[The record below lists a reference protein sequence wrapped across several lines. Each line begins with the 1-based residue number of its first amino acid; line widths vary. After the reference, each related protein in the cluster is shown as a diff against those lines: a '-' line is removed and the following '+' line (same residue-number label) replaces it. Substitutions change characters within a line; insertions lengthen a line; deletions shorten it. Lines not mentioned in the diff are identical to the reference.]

1 MTISKAG
8 ISRIKKP
15 MKVND
20 IPPILKKTFFLIKEK
35 AMPCISLPRVKIIPA
50 IYNSIADASLSS
62 SVSIKI
68 KNKGAYSIKLPWPRM
83 ALSRSFGSISLL
95 GLWRDLVTGLPLK
108 SRTLTAKMIMNID
121 KMVVKVRVISISISW
136 LSFRHFSKKPK
147 YLGLPC
153 YLLQSILKHFD
164 KICPL
169 PHWIQEVLETQ

>member
-1 MTISKAG
+1 
-8 ISRIKKP
+8 
-15 MKVND
+15 
-20 IPPILKKTFFLIKEK
+20 
-35 AMPCISLPRVKIIPA
+35 MPCMSLPRVKIIPD
-50 IYNSIADASLSS
+50 IYNNVTDASLNSS
-62 SVSIKI
+62 ANIKI

-108 SRTLTAKMIMNID
+108 SRTLTAKMIMNMD
-121 KMVVKVRVISISISW
+121 KMVVKVRVISISMSW

-153 YLLQSILKHFD
+153 YLLESILKHFD

>member
-1 MTISKAG
+1 
-8 ISRIKKP
+8 
-15 MKVND
+15 
-20 IPPILKKTFFLIKEK
+20 
-35 AMPCISLPRVKIIPA
+35 MPCISLPREKIIPA
-50 IYNSIADASLSS
+50 IYNSIADTSLSS

-108 SRTLTAKMIMNID
+108 SRTLTAKTIMNMD